1 MPFSHSGQLS
11 AIVGFAEAL
20 APVSILDVGTGMGQY
35 GFLLRT
41 NLENEHLFEVDG
53 ARARQRPREQWR
65 VRIDGIEGYAT
76 YLTPVHD
83 YVYDRMMIGDAMD
96 ILPTLPEAAYDLV
109 MAIDIL
115 EHLTVEQGREFLAQ
129 LRRVAGRA
137 ALVSTPKQFCAQD
150 IEANPFENHRS
161 VWSEQDLHQ
170 AGYST
175 VIDNADSWI
184 AVCTKSASLVD

>member
-137 ALVSTPKQFCAQD
+137 ALVSTPSSSA
-150 IEANPFENHRS
+150 HRTS
-161 VWSEQDLHQ
+161 RPTPSRTTGRSGRSRTCIRP
-170 AGYST
+170 AT
-175 VIDNADSWI
+175 RR
-184 AVCTKSASLVD
+184 